1 VRLLIFLFRSII
13 AGFESPRHE
22 FSVQAK
28 VYRPTVHKTKIYVSD
43 TSGKKFQIVIIL
55 AGIRLTFLGMTPV
68 RGGVSFTGTAAD
80 MLHLRDLLLRVSGG
94 AVQDRDFST
103 RLGSWAV
110 LLTALLH
117 RAGMGLG
124 MAAVSA

>member
-1 VRLLIFLFRSII
+1 MNFQCKRKFT
-13 AGFESPRHE
+13 
-22 FSVQAK
+22 
-28 VYRPTVHKTKIYVSD
+28 RPTVHKTKIYVSD

-80 MLHLRDLLLRVSGG
+80 MLHLSDLLQRVSGG
-94 AVQDRDFST
+94 AVQDRDFTT

-110 LLTALLH
+110 LLMAPLH